1 MIPFILNLKYT
12 KARVIRSRYID
23 DKIKKKYKEMII
35 AKDRIVTTSNV
46 VRERIKIRG
55 GLQETLGAL
64 AILCLDLN
72 KP

>member
-1 MIPFILNLKYT
+1 M
-12 KARVIRSRYID
+12 YID
-23 DKIKKKYKEMII
+23 DKIKKKCKEMII

>member
-1 MIPFILNLKYT
+1 M
-12 KARVIRSRYID
+12 YID
-23 DKIKKKYKEMII
+23 DKIKKKCKEMII

-72 KP
+72 KPWHGFSFVIIH